1 MAESSETS
9 DEGGSWWGGWIQAA
23 KETSMYGIQAAK
35 EKSMSAY
42 EMIKKDLE
50 EFSNTMS
57 NDTGEAVAK
66 TSESL
71 RETLKTENT
80 EAARDKLK
88 QGLSS
93 FLDGLTKLLVVEAE
107 DKDVP
112 VARRNPTDPIFDR
125 AKARLHAIQVDPG
138 TYCNDP
144 SGSID
149 KYKEW
154 LKSFNMEVR
163 KGEVSELLV
172 SQVEVRGLYTRLVPS
187 EISHANFWRRYF
199 YKVHQLQVDEARKLA
214 LMKRA
219 EQSEKKEDSINWDEE
234 DDSSAEE
241 GETNTGKLKYV
252 ENKKQTNKVPNI
264 SPNNGKQPPSTLVKT
279 DSSIDSNIKQQTQ
292 ESDRVVNNELSC
304 DSDLKNNGGTPK
316 SCSKTEKENCK
327 SMDSE
332 SKGDISK
339 SSEIKVDN
347 TNDNKTGANSL
358 VLEEDKPTATSIPCA
373 SLNVEKD
380 LEKNIS
386 TDTEKDLEK
395 IISTD
400 TEKDLE
406 KNISTDTEKDLEK
419 NVNTE
424 TEKLT
429 ENENVKP
436 SEEENTNENDEIRTK
451 VKGDTVVVNPDRD
464 SPSTESTKESADE
477 DWERDFD
484 VELTEE
490 DMKAADEIAK
500 KLNLSSTDY
509 TKLSADVEDDWES
522 WE

>member
-1 MAESSETS
+1 MAESIETS
-9 DEGGSWWGGWIQAA
+9 GEGGSWWGGWIQAA
-23 KETSMYGIQAAK
+23 KEKSMYGIQAAK

-112 VARRNPTDPIFDR
+112 VTRRKITDPIFDR

-144 SGSID
+144 TGSID

-154 LKSFNMEVR
+154 LKSFDMEVR

-199 YKVHQLQVDEARKLA
+199 YKVHQLQIDEARKLA

-241 GETNTGKLKYV
+241 GEATTGKLKYV
-252 ENKKQTNKVPNI
+252 ENKIQTNKVQNL
-264 SPNNGKQPPSTLVKT
+264 SQNNSEQPPSTLVKT
-279 DSSIDSNIKQQTQ
+279 DSSKDSDIKDQTQ
-292 ESDRVVNNELSC
+292 ESDIVPNNELPC
-304 DSDLKNNGGTPK
+304 DSDLQNNVHTPK
-316 SCSKTEKENCK
+316 SCLKTEVENCK

-332 SKGDISK
+332 TIGDSSKNNGTKGDIS
-339 SSEIKVDN
+339 
-347 TNDNKTGANSL
+347 NDNKTIGDSSL
-358 VLEEDKPTATSIPCA
+358 VLEEEVDKPRATSIPCE
-373 SLNVEKD
+373 SHNVEKD
-380 LEKNIS
+380 LEKNVN
-386 TDTEKDLEK
+386 TE
-395 IISTD
+395 
-400 TEKDLE
+400 TEH
-406 KNISTDTEKDLEK
+406 DLEK

-436 SEEENTNENDEIRTK
+436 SEQENTNENDEIRTK
-451 VKGDTVVVNPDRD
+451 EKGDTVVVNPDRD

>member
-1 MAESSETS
+1 MSFVSVWLEINAMAESSETS

-23 KETSMYGIQAAK
+23 KEKSMYGIQAAK

-199 YKVHQLQVDEARKLA
+199 YKVHQLQIDEARKLA

-264 SPNNGKQPPSTLVKT
+264 SQNNGEQPPTSLVKT
-279 DSSIDSNIKQQTQ
+279 DSSMDSNIKDQTQ
-292 ESDRVVNNELSC
+292 ESDRVVNNELPC
-304 DSDLKNNGGTPK
+304 DSDLKNNVGTTQ
-316 SCSKTEKENCK
+316 SCSKTEGENCK

-347 TNDNKTGANSL
+347 TNDNKTGDNSL
-358 VLEEDKPTATSIPCA
+358 VLEEDVDKPTVTSIPCE
-373 SLNVEKD
+373 SLN
-380 LEKNIS
+380 L
-386 TDTEKDLEK
+386 
-395 IISTD
+395 
-400 TEKDLE
+400 
-406 KNISTDTEKDLEK
+406 EKDLEK

-429 ENENVKP
+429 ENEIQP
-436 SEEENTNENDEIRTK
+436 SEEENTNENIEIRTK
-451 VKGDTVVVNPDRD
+451 EKGDTVVVNPDRD

>member
-9 DEGGSWWGGWIQAA
+9 GEGGSWWGGWIQAA
-23 KETSMYGIQAAK
+23 KEKSMYGIQAAK

-80 EAARDKLK
+80 VAARDKLK

-112 VARRNPTDPIFDR
+112 VTRRKITDPIFDR

-144 SGSID
+144 TGSID

-154 LKSFNMEVR
+154 LKSFDMEVR

-199 YKVHQLQVDEARKLA
+199 YKVHQLQIDEARKLA

-234 DDSSAEE
+234 EDSSAEE
-241 GETNTGKLKYV
+241 GETNTSKLKCV
-252 ENKKQTNKVPNI
+252 ENKIQTNKVP
-264 SPNNGKQPPSTLVKT
+264 SQNNGEQPPSTLVKT
-279 DSSIDSNIKQQTQ
+279 DSRIDSDIKDQTQ
-292 ESDRVVNNELSC
+292 ESESVPNNDLPC
-304 DSDLKNNGGTPK
+304 DSDLQNNVDTPK
-316 SCSKTEKENCK
+316 SCLKKEVENFK

-332 SKGDISK
+332 TIGVSSKDNGTIGDSSK
-339 SSEIKVDN
+339 
-347 TNDNKTGANSL
+347 DNKTIGDSSL
-358 VLEEDKPTATSIPCA
+358 VLEEEVDKPTAASIPCE
-373 SLNVEKD
+373 SLHVEKD
-380 LEKNIS
+380 LEKNIN
-386 TDTEKDLEK
+386 TE
-395 IISTD
+395 
-400 TEKDLE
+400 TENDLE
-406 KNISTDTEKDLEK
+406 KNI
-419 NVNTE
+419 NT
-424 TEKLT
+424 KT

-436 SEEENTNENDEIRTK
+436 SEKENTNENDEIRTK
-451 VKGDTVVVNPDRD
+451 EKGDTVVVNPDRD
-464 SPSTESTKESADE
+464 SPSTESTKESVDE